1 MDILNICYPY
11 LYYFVIYSIFGWCAE
26 VIFCTLTTGKFT
38 NRGFLN
44 GPVCPIYGFGVLIV
58 ILSLMPLKENLF
70 VLFLGSFILTSVL
83 EFITGFILEKIFHEK
98 WWDYSEEPFNIKGYV
113 CIRFSI
119 MWALACILIVRV
131 VHPLIEKLVMI
142 IPIKL
147 GWITLIVLGVCFISD
162 LTYTIV
168 QIKNIRTELRIFEQ
182 ISIRMRAISDHMG
195 EKLADLAIDG
205 KENAEKH
212 KKSFEESHN
221 KELEELKEKY
231 QNLIDKKNSSRKRL
245 HNAFPHLKLEK
256 KYRFQD
262 FSEKL
267 KNEYHKHK
275 R

>member
-70 VLFLGSFILTSVL
+70 ILFLGSFILTSVL
-83 EFITGFILEKIFHEK
+83 EFITGFVLEKIFHEK
-98 WWDYSEEPFNIKGYV
+98 WWDYSKEPFNIKGYV

-142 IPIKL
+142 IPVKL
-147 GWITLIVLGVCFISD
+147 GWIILIISGVCFISD
-162 LTYTIV
+162 LICTIV
-168 QIKNIRTELRIFEQ
+168 QIKNIRTELRLFEQ
-182 ISIRMRAISDHMG
+182 ISLRMRNISDHMG

-245 HNAFPHLKLEK
+245 HRAFPHLKLEE
-256 KYRFQD
+256 KYRFQE

-267 KNEYHKHK
+267 KNAYHKHK
-275 R
+275 K